1 MSDATSGGSGSRVD
15 DCGQDCGEALAQ
27 LEAYLDGELP
37 EASLP
42 TIREHLAAC
51 YPCADRADFEQQLR
65 AIVRRDCAEKA
76 PAELVDRIKVHLD
89 DVG

>member
-1 MSDATSGGSGSRVD
+1 MSDAHTSETAPRAD
-15 DCGQDCGEALAQ
+15 DCGDDCQEALAK

-37 EASLP
+37 DSSIP
-42 TIREHLAAC
+42 NIQDHLAAC

-76 PAELVDRIKVHLD
+76 PPQLVDRIKLHLD
-89 DVG
+89 DEG